1 MENINTNTN
10 NNEEV
15 QKLKE
20 FQKGEEIN
28 IINKIT
34 LEYLMTKDQ
43 YEKMNKS
50 TNEKL
55 ISKNDRKFYRRRI
68 LNLTRN
74 MLINKSPDNLFPDV
88 KKSFDNFMKTCV
100 GYFKVIDEID
110 IIQNENENNKEDL
123 DINIDNFLDE
133 ATIHELD
140 KNDIISIEEA
150 NNLMM
155 RSIKINNITMDKYLI
170 KKTTVEKKQPNYPK
184 QKNIDLKDPSLKNKG
199 ISKKNNI
206 NNN

>member
-1 MENINTNTN
+1 MENIENIHT
-10 NNEEV
+10 NEEPP
-15 QKLKE
+15 KK
-20 FQKGEEIN
+20 EEIS

-50 TNEKL
+50 KNERL

-88 KKSFDNFMKTCV
+88 KNSFDNFMKTCV

-110 IIQNENENNKEDL
+110 IIQNENENENNKEDL

-133 ATIHELD
+133 ATIKELD
-140 KNDIISIEEA
+140 KNDVISIDEA
-150 NNLMM
+150 NSLML
-155 RSIKINNITMDKYLI
+155 RSIKINNITMDKFLV

-199 ISKKNNI
+199 ICKKNNRY
-206 NNN
+206 

>member
-1 MENINTNTN
+1 MENIENIHT
-10 NNEEV
+10 NEEPP
-15 QKLKE
+15 KK
-20 FQKGEEIN
+20 EEIS

-50 TNEKL
+50 KNERL

-88 KKSFDNFMKTCV
+88 KNSFDNFMKTCV

-110 IIQNENENNKEDL
+110 IIQNENENENNKEDL

-133 ATIHELD
+133 ATIKELD
-140 KNDIISIEEA
+140 KNDVISIDEA
-150 NNLMM
+150 NSLML
-155 RSIKINNITMDKYLI
+155 RSIKINNITMDKFLV

-199 ISKKNNI
+199 ICKKNNI